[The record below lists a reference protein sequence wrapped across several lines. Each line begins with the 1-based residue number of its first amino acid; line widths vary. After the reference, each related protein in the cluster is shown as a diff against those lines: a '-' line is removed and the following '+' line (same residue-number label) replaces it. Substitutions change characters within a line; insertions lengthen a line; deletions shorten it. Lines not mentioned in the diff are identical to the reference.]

1 MCLAK
6 CPEVVNDLEHT
17 LQTCFLLGSLLWV
30 LLFDDKARELASK
43 FGTWVVG
50 DVVDMMLVEV
60 LGKDGDKEEQHTD
73 SCSIVD
79 GMAEVVVVFVGV
91 ASEVIV
97 VTME

>member
-1 MCLAK
+1 
-6 CPEVVNDLEHT
+6 
-17 LQTCFLLGSLLWV
+17 
-30 LLFDDKARELASK
+30 
-43 FGTWVVG
+43 
-50 DVVDMMLVEV
+50 MMLMEV

>member
-1 MCLAK
+1 
-6 CPEVVNDLEHT
+6 
-17 LQTCFLLGSLLWV
+17 
-30 LLFDDKARELASK
+30 
-43 FGTWVVG
+43 
-50 DVVDMMLVEV
+50 MMLVEV

-97 VTME
+97 VTMGSCCCCCWRAHWIWWWCW